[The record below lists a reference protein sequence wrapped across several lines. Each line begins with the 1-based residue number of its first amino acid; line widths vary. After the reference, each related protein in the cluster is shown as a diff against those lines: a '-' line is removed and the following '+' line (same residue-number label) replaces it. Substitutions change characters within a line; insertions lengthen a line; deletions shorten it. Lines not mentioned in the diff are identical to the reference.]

1 MNENNA
7 LTPSNKSDVK
17 AARQLPIVTPAVDIY
32 ENENEIVLHADM
44 PGVQRENI
52 TINIDNGKLHL
63 AGSRTVLD
71 SGAARWQEFGAA
83 EYSRTFSVPQSID
96 VANIK
101 AHLQDGVLQLQ
112 LPKLEAAKPKQIKIT
127 TG

>member
-1 MNENNA
+1 MSDNKA
-7 LTPSNKSDVK
+7 LTPSNKHEVN
-17 AARQLPIVTPAVDIY
+17 AARELPVVTPAVDIF
-32 ENENEIVLHADM
+32 ENTNEILLHADM
-44 PGVQRENI
+44 PGVERENI
-52 TINIDNGKLHL
+52 SINIDNGKLYL
-63 AGSRTVLD
+63 SGTRTVTD
-71 SGAARWQEFGAA
+71 SGATRWQEFGAA

-96 VANIK
+96 IPNIK

>member
-1 MNENNA
+1 MSENKA
-7 LTPSNKSDVK
+7 LTPSNKHDVN
-17 AARQLPIVTPAVDIY
+17 AARKLPVVTPAVDIF
-32 ENENEIVLHADM
+32 ENTNEILLHADM
-44 PGVQRENI
+44 PGVERENI
-52 TINIDNGKLHL
+52 TINIDNGKLYL
-63 AGSRTVLD
+63 SGSRTVTD
-71 SGAARWQEFGAA
+71 SGATRWQEFGAA

-96 VANIK
+96 IPNIK

>member
-1 MNENNA
+1 MSENKA
-7 LTPSNKSDVK
+7 LTPSSTSDVT
-17 AARQLPIVTPAVDIY
+17 AAPQLPVLIPAVDIF
-32 ENENEIVLHADM
+32 ENDNEILLHAEM
-44 PGVQRENI
+44 PGVQKEAI
-52 TINIDNGKLHL
+52 AINIDNGKLYL
-63 AGSRTVLD
+63 SGCRTVTD
-71 SGAARWQEFGAA
+71 TGAPRWQEFGAV

-101 AHLQDGVLQLQ
+101 AHLQDGVLQLH

>member
-1 MNENNA
+1 MSDNKA
-7 LTPSNKSDVK
+7 LTPSNKHEVN
-17 AARQLPIVTPAVDIY
+17 AARELPVVTPAVDIF
-32 ENENEIVLHADM
+32 ENTNEILLHADM
-44 PGVQRENI
+44 PGVERENI
-52 TINIDNGKLHL
+52 SINIDNGKLYL
-63 AGSRTVLD
+63 SGSRTVTD
-71 SGAARWQEFGAA
+71 SGATRWQEFGAA

-96 VANIK
+96 IPNIK

>member
-1 MNENNA
+1 MSENKA
-7 LTPSNKSDVK
+7 LTSSNKHEVN
-17 AARQLPIVTPAVDIY
+17 AARELPVVTPAVDIF
-32 ENENEIVLHADM
+32 ENTNEILLHADM
-44 PGVQRENI
+44 PGVERENI
-52 TINIDNGKLHL
+52 SINIDNGKLYL
-63 AGSRTVLD
+63 SGSRTVTD
-71 SGAARWQEFGAA
+71 SGATRWQEFGAA

-96 VANIK
+96 IPNIK